1 MLRYIYCIT
10 QHTILLLKG
19 QVASQFHFSLTELL
33 IITCDMLLYI
43 PINIIIQLHN
53 SVDCIQHIVDVS
65 LDLSRQHYQ
74 CSFKY

>member
-33 IITCDMLLYI
+33 IITCDYSINLYT
-43 PINIIIQLHN
+43 H
-53 SVDCIQHIVDVS
+53 
-65 LDLSRQHYQ
+65 
-74 CSFKY
+74 KYNHTAT